1 MKFPCTVTAALF
13 LAVLGL
19 SSAALSPCVRAATA
33 AEPPPNIVVIL
44 ADDMGYGDPR
54 CYNPAS
60 KIPTPHMDRLAAEG
74 LRFTDAHTPA
84 AVCTPTRYGFL
95 TGRYSWRTRLQN
107 MVLWSEYE
115 EPLIEPTRE
124 TVARVLQ
131 RSGYRT
137 AVVGKWHLGLNFAK
151 PGGGFVRG
159 KTNHMNGAGGTR
171 DVNFTQPVQGG
182 PLALGFDTSFLLPG
196 GVNLEPHFWLS
207 DDRVVGEPTVWRAK
221 AAPTRP
227 GTSGLEVHEGWMTPG
242 WSDEAVGPTLTE
254 KAEAFIAVSAAAK
267 KPFFLYFASQA
278 PHRNCTP
285 PDFARGQSQAGVRGD
300 MVFEFDWSVGRV
312 LAKLDE
318 LGLAQNTLVIVTSD
332 NGAVPKSDEGDDFGH
347 QSNGDLRGTKGGL
360 FEGGHRVP
368 FLVRWPGR
376 APAGKTNASLVVL
389 TDLMATFAEL
399 AGAKLPP
406 RAAPDSFSVLPALR
420 GAAMDSAARPAV
432 VLHSGAGHFAVRRG
446 PWKLIFDAKEKPAQ
460 LFNLERDPSEATNQL
475 AAEPSRVAELQAEL
489 ARIRAARS

>member
-1 MKFPCTVTAALF
+1 MKHSLLRFALLGFAALF
-13 LAVLGL
+13 
-19 SSAALSPCVRAATA
+19 AAA
-33 AEPPPNIVVIL
+33 AEPPPNIIVML

-60 KIPTPHMDRLAAEG
+60 KIPTPNMDRIAAEG

-84 AVCTPTRYGFL
+84 AVCTPTRYGFV
-95 TGRYSWRTRLQN
+95 TGRYAWRTRLKT

-115 EPLIEPTRE
+115 DPLIEPSRE

-137 AVVGKWHLGLNFAK
+137 AAVGKWHLGLNFAK

-159 KTNHMNGAGGTR
+159 KINHLNGAGGTR
-171 DVNFTQPVQGG
+171 EVEFTSPVQGG

-196 GVNLEPHFWLS
+196 GINLEPHFWLA
-207 DDRVVGEPTVWRAK
+207 DDRVVGKPAVWRA
-221 AAPTRP
+221 AGAPTRP
-227 GTSGLEVHEGWMTPG
+227 GTSGLEVHEGWMAEG

-254 KAEAFIAVSAAAK
+254 KAEAFLSASAAAK

-285 PDFARGQSQAGVRGD
+285 PDFVRGKSQAGVRGD
-300 MVFEFDWSVGRV
+300 MVYEFDWAVGRV

-347 QSNGDLRGTKGGL
+347 KANGDLRGAKGGL

-368 FLVRWPGR
+368 FLVRWPGQ
-376 APAGKTNASLVVL
+376 APAGQTNASLVVL
-389 TDLMATFAEL
+389 TDLLATFADL

-406 RAAPDSFSVLPALR
+406 GAGPDSFSVRPALR
-420 GAAMDSAARPAV
+420 GAAMDATARPAV
-432 VLHSGAGHFAVRRG
+432 VLHSGGGLFAIRQG
-446 PWKLIFDAKEKPAQ
+446 PWKLIFDAKLKPAQ
-460 LFNLERDPSEATNQL
+460 LFHLGRDPQEATNEL
-475 AAEPSRVAELQAEL
+475 AGEPQRVTEMQAEL
-489 ARIRAARS
+489 ARIRAAPF